1 MVKAKPF
8 EVRTQHGTLSTT
20 MLIHKS
26 FQIVGIFFF
35 DIEHSCR

>member
-8 EVRTQHGTLSTT
+8 EVEAKHGILSTA
-20 MLIHKS
+20 MKWFSKMNSLKLI
-26 FQIVGIFFF
+26 